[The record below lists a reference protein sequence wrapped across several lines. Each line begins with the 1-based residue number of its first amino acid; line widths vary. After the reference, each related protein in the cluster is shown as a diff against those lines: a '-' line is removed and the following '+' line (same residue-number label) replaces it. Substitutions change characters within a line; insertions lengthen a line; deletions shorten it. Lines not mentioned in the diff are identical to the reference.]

1 MAILE
6 GQKVNLG
13 GRDFVVPPLNLRA
26 LRILGPRFAE
36 LASLSGNTA
45 VFDPASLDTMVD
57 IIHAAIVRNYPE
69 ITKDELSDLL
79 DMGNL
84 GPVFQAVAA
93 QSGMR
98 QVSPGEALAPRNL

>member
-36 LASLSGNTA
+36 LSQNA
-45 VFDPASLDTMVD
+45 VAGVIGPDQIDTMIEVV
-57 IIHAAIVRNYPE
+57 HAAMVRNYPE
-69 ITKDELSDLL
+69 ITKEELEDLL
-79 DMGNL
+79 DMGNIAR
-84 GPVFQAVAA
+84 VFQAVAA
-93 QSGMR
+93 QSGMK
-98 QVSPGEALAPRNL
+98 QAPSGEA